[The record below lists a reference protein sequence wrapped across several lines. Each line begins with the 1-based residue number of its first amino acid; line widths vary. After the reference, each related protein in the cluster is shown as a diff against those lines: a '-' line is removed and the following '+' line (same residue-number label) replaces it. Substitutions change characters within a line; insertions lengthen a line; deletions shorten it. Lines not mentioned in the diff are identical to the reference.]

1 MKELLR
7 NIYFKVI
14 SICLIILL
22 VVIGMIGMIR
32 KTANESIRREYLNA
46 LNGSFEFHA
55 GAFEK
60 DLQNAVMAL
69 NIIAVDEDV
78 ARYLYQYDILSY
90 YDRNEAVNDVRT
102 LFFQFEC
109 MNGLIQDL
117 GVITEGQERELSY
130 LDLEE
135 KKDFFSPQENAVFYI
150 DENRIFLVKDESSD
164 KITGPVFYMEMQR
177 DYFDQLLEGI
187 RAVAPEAE
195 AAFVEKERV
204 IFESSE
210 GFFDSV
216 PLAGEEQ
223 QDGIFSDGE
232 RIYFSYPIYL
242 NSLKLYVC
250 LPDNPMD
257 SPVRAMDTV
266 NYIVVAVILLLAVFL
281 LLYTNHVLNRPMKR
295 LVALMK
301 EVGNGNLDVEIQE
314 NKNDQ
319 FGFIFNG
326 FRKMTDNLKEYIR
339 INYNQRLEIERSEL
353 KQLQAQINPHFLYNC
368 FFNISNLCKIE
379 DMETAALF
387 SQKLAA
393 YYMYITRNRRDEVML
408 KEEWKHATDYLEI
421 QSIRFYQRVEL
432 DIQTLTEEE
441 ERPRVPSI
449 ILQPNLENWY
459 KYVFEKNDE
468 TGHLRMHCRYDGN
481 VLELVVEDSGG
492 ESGGTGIGQIN
503 EALNHPQEDRESTG
517 IVNVSRRIRLKN
529 KKNELKVEKSELGG
543 WKVTI
548 KIVYE

>member
-1 MKELLR
+1 
-7 NIYFKVI
+7 
-14 SICLIILL
+14 
-22 VVIGMIGMIR
+22 
-32 KTANESIRREYLNA
+32 
-46 LNGSFEFHA
+46 
-55 GAFEK
+55 
-60 DLQNAVMAL
+60 
-69 NIIAVDEDV
+69 
-78 ARYLYQYDILSY
+78 
-90 YDRNEAVNDVRT
+90 
-102 LFFQFEC
+102 
-109 MNGLIQDL
+109 
-117 GVITEGQERELSY
+117 
-130 LDLEE
+130 
-135 KKDFFSPQENAVFYI
+135 
-150 DENRIFLVKDESSD
+150 
-164 KITGPVFYMEMQR
+164 
-177 DYFDQLLEGI
+177 
-187 RAVAPEAE
+187 
-195 AAFVEKERV
+195 
-204 IFESSE
+204 
-210 GFFDSV
+210 
-216 PLAGEEQ
+216 
-223 QDGIFSDGE
+223 
-232 RIYFSYPIYL
+232 
-242 NSLKLYVC
+242 
-250 LPDNPMD
+250 MD

-441 ERPRVPSI
+441 ERLRVPRI
-449 ILQPNLENWY
+449 ILQPILENCY